1 MKKIIN
7 RKALFNYE
15 FLEKQ
20 EAGILLTGAEV
31 KSIKMGR
38 INLAESFVKI
48 RGGELWLFN
57 AHIAA
62 YQPAADKDY
71 EPTRTR
77 KLLLHKKQID
87 QLARRIDQKGLTI
100 VPVSCYTANHKVKLG
115 IALAK
120 GKREY
125 EKKEKIK
132 KRDIQRDIERELRG
146 KN

>member
-7 RKALFNYE
+7 KKASFNYE
-15 FLEKQ
+15 FLTKI
-20 EAGILLTGAEV
+20 EAGIMLTGAEV
-31 KSIKMGR
+31 KSVKMGR
-38 INLAESFVKI
+38 INLTESFIKI
-48 RGGELWLFN
+48 RGSEIWLFN

-62 YQPAADKDY
+62 YRPAADKDY
-71 EPTRTR
+71 EPTKKR
-77 KLLLHKKQID
+77 KLLLHKKQIN

-100 VPVSCYTANHKVKLG
+100 VPVSCYTSGSKVKLE

-125 EKKEKIK
+125 QKKEKIK